1 MDVDGLLFLTI
12 DFGFTFLLRQN
23 STILCFMVA
32 LLVIIAPLKLSLLV
46 LLLELRLVFELALI
60 RKCIYRS

>member
-23 STILCFMVA
+23 STILRFMVA
-32 LLVIIAPLKLSLLV
+32 PLVFIAPLILSPLVLGV

-60 RKCIYRS
+60 RR